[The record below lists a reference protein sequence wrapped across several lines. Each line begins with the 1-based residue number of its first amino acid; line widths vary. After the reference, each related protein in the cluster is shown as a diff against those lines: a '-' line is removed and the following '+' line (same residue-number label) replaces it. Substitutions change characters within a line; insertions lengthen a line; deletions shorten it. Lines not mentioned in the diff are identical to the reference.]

1 MEGLFYCLLSYIDVR
16 KTRLNNSITNLR
28 GHFMMYRIFTNAF
41 ALLCFLI
48 LTTNLFAQGTL
59 SGLVTDRTNGE
70 ELIGANIL
78 LQMDESA
85 RMRGANTGLDGRYSL
100 TNLPAGVYT
109 VRVTYVGYL
118 EQRITDVVISEGQT
132 TTLNILMERGLSL
145 NPVVYSASR
154 YEESILDAPVTVESM
169 DIIAIA
175 QVAGDSY
182 YKSLA
187 NLKGVDMTTSSINFQ
202 IINSRG
208 FSSTGNT
215 RMIQLIDGMDTQAP
229 ALNFPI
235 GSLNGPS
242 ELDIAGIE
250 YIPGAA
256 SALYGANAFNGVLII
271 NSKSPFEFP
280 GTSAMVRTG
289 VNHLNGNTTL
299 GEPEGPE
306 PMYEISVRHAQV
318 FNNRFALKANFTY
331 SRATDWHGT
340 DFSDKNGSNWSGV
353 GPNPGFDGVH
363 MFGDDGS
370 LNIGLLAI
378 NPGLRN
384 QLAQGISAASGGQI
398 PVALAEMYV
407 GALPAQPV
415 TRTGYRES
423 ALVDYNAENM
433 KVNTSL
439 HYRLSDQMEASY
451 TFNYG
456 FGTSIYTGA
465 QRYALKNFNIAQH
478 KLELN
483 GDNFMVRGYG
493 TFENSGDSYIADFVG
508 FAVNEAYRS
517 NAAWFGLYGATF
529 AGGLLQTAMGLQGGN
544 PTFNPATVQALLSNP
559 QAVAALHAAARG
571 AADNGRF
578 EPGTPQFDAAVDAA
592 LAARVPDGAL
602 FDDQSR
608 FYMVE
613 GQYDFKNEIDF
624 VDAQIGGS
632 LRQFQLR
639 SNGTIFEDLDG
650 ININEFGAYLQ
661 VGKALLD
668 ERLRLQGSVRFDK
681 NENFDG
687 QFSPRLSTVFR
698 MAEGHNLRASFQTG
712 FRNPSTQGQYINLNV
727 ISARLLGGLPQFAQ
741 KYDITNNTYTMESVA
756 AFTNQFLQNPPNP
769 ANPASIGNAVQAISL
784 LERYDVHNP
793 VKPEQIQAFEV
804 GYKGFINGRL
814 FIDAAYYYNIYN
826 DFITQIRVRR
836 AAAPISLNPTN
847 PATYL
852 PAIQASSSLLSGDFN
867 NTFQVYTNTTETVE
881 AHGAVLGLEY
891 SFDGGYLLSSN
902 YNWNKLITDMGAFLN
917 DFNTPEHKINVS
929 FGNRR
934 LTDNLGF
941 NLTVRWQD
949 AFSWNSSFHN
959 AEIPAVTMF
968 DAQVTY
974 RLPNINSV
982 VKVGG
987 SNLLNESY
995 ILSAGGPSVGGIVYV
1010 TFTYD
1015 NVFRR

>member
-1 MEGLFYCLLSYIDVR
+1 
-16 KTRLNNSITNLR
+16 
-28 GHFMMYRIFTNAF
+28 MMYRIYTNAL
-41 ALLCFLI
+41 ALLCLLI
-48 LTTNLFAQGTL
+48 LTTNLHAQGSL
-59 SGLVTDRTNGE
+59 NGLVTDRTNGE

-85 RMRGANTGLDGRYSL
+85 RMRGANTGLDGRYSF
-100 TNLPAGVYT
+100 TNLPAGVYI

-118 EQRITDVVISEGQT
+118 EQRITDVVINEGQT
-132 TTLNILMERGLSL
+132 TTLNVQMERGLSL

-175 QVAGDSY
+175 QVASDSY

-235 GSLNGPS
+235 GNLNGPS
-242 ELDIAGIE
+242 ELDIASIE

-256 SALYGANAFNGVLII
+256 SALYGANAFNGVLLI

-289 VNHLNGNTTL
+289 VNHLSGDAGL
-299 GEPEGPE
+299 GEPDGPE

-318 FNNRFALKANFTY
+318 FNNRFAVKANFTY
-331 SRATDWHGT
+331 SKATDWHGI
-340 DFSDKNGSNWSGV
+340 DFSDKNAANWSGV

-378 NPGLRN
+378 NPGLR
-384 QLAQGISAASGGQI
+384 QQIAQGISAASGGQI

-423 ALVDYNAENM
+423 DLVDYNAENM

-439 HYRLSDQMEASY
+439 HYRLSDIAELSY

-483 GDNFMVRGYG
+483 GDNFMVRAYG

-508 FAVNEAYRS
+508 FAVNEAYRP
-517 NAAWFGLYGATF
+517 NAQWFGLYGATF
-529 AGGLLQTAMGLQGGN
+529 AGGLLQTAAGLQGGN

-559 QAVAALHAAARG
+559 QAVAALHAAARA
-571 AADNGRF
+571 AADAGRF

-592 LAARVPDGAL
+592 LAERVPNGAL

-632 LRQFQLR
+632 FRQFQLR
-639 SNGTIFEDLDG
+639 SNGTIFDDLG
-650 ININEFGAYLQ
+650 GVNINEFGAYLQ
-661 VGKALLD
+661 VGRALLD
-668 ERLRLQGSVRFDK
+668 DRLRLQGSVRFDK

-687 QFSPRLSTVFR
+687 QFSPRLSTVLR
-698 MAEGHNLRASFQTG
+698 LAEGHNLRASFQTG

-727 ISARLLGGLPQFAQ
+727 ISARLLGGLPQFAEQ
-741 KYDITNNTYTMESVA
+741 YRLTENTYTMESVA
-756 AFTNQFLQNPPNP
+756 AYTNRFLQNPTDP
-769 ANPASIGNAVQAISL
+769 ANAIAAISL
-784 LERYDVHNP
+784 LERYSVHNP
-793 VKPEQIQAFEV
+793 VKPEQIQAIEV

-814 FIDAAYYYNIYN
+814 FIDAAYYYNVYD

-836 AAAPISLNPTN
+836 AAAPINLDPSN
-847 PATYL
+847 PATIL
-852 PAIQASSSLLSGDFN
+852 PSIQAASSLLSGDFN
-867 NTFQVYTNTTETVE
+867 NTFQVYTNTNETVK

-891 SFDGGYLLSSN
+891 SFDGGYLLSTN
-902 YNWNKLITDMGAFLN
+902 YNWNKLITDLGAFLN

-934 LTDNLGF
+934 LTDKIGF
-941 NLTVRWQD
+941 NVSMRWQD
-949 AFSWNSSFHN
+949 AFTWNSSFHN
-959 AEIPAVTMF
+959 ADIPAVTML

-987 SNLLNESY
+987 SNLLNEAY